1 MSHPTPSVAL
11 RVSAIAVSLLIAS
24 CGGGGSSSKGATQ
37 VVAKVNGDEISIHQV
52 NFALQNIP
60 NMQESQAK
68 KVARDVLEK
77 LVDQQ
82 VLVQKATEKKLDR
95 DPKVVQAIENAR
107 KQILAQAY
115 LEQLMNGAGKPSAAE
130 ISEYYDKHP
139 ELFGERRIYQFQE
152 VQFPTTPERTAKLND
167 MLKAGTSPKDVIEW
181 LKADNV
187 GFTNNVTTKV
197 AEQLPLELLPTFHK
211 MKDGQLV
218 AIPAGGT
225 ITLEMLLQS
234 KTAPIDR
241 KSAEPAVER
250 FLSNQKRTQLAT
262 AEVKQLRSAAKVE
275 FVGEFAKGAA
285 DSAAAEAAAPKA
297 PAEKA
302 KDDKNNIEKGLSG
315 LK

>member
-11 RVSAIAVSLLIAS
+11 RLTALAVSLLIAS
-24 CGGGGSSSKGATQ
+24 CGGGGSSKSATQ

-52 NFALQNIP
+52 NFALQSIP

-68 KVARDVLEK
+68 QVARGVLEK

-115 LEQLMNGAGKPSAAE
+115 LEQLMNGASKPSAAE
-130 ISEYYDKHP
+130 ITEYYDKHP
-139 ELFGERRIYQFQE
+139 ELFSERRVYQFQE

-167 MLKAGTSPKDVIEW
+167 MLKAGTSPKEVIEW
-181 LKADNV
+181 LKADNI
-187 GFTNNVTTKV
+187 GFTNNVSTKM
-197 AEQLPLELLPTFHK
+197 AESLPLELLPTFHK
-211 MKDGQLV
+211 MKDSQMI
-218 AIPAGGT
+218 AIPGGGT

-234 KTAPIDR
+234 KSAPVDR
-241 KSAEPAVER
+241 KSAELAVER

-275 FVGEFAKGAA
+275 YVGEFAKGAA
-285 DSAAAEAAAPKA
+285 DAAAAEAPAPKA

-302 KDDKNNIEKGLSG
+302 KDDKNSIEKGLSG